1 VLVDLAVKL
10 PTTLRAE
17 RVETANGGAVLRGS
31 PGNPVVRTDNGR
43 AVARNVRGYVT
54 LETSNGEIWSTGCD
68 GIDGARTTN
77 GAIDVEVLS
86 LRQDADLRVDN
97 GRVTVRAGDDLDA
110 DVVLETANGSVET
123 TDVALQDV
131 SSSQNRIEGRLG
143 DGGNRLSARSTNG
156 SVTLRGIEGSLG
168 LA

>member
-1 VLVDLAVKL
+1 
-10 PTTLRAE
+10 
-17 RVETANGGAVLRGS
+17 
-31 PGNPVVRTDNGR
+31 VRTDNGR